1 MKTIEI
7 DHAKMVSRL
16 KKNGSDIM
24 DGLDDQQVD
33 GLHMLIGL
41 IGEVGELTDAI
52 KKCVIYGQPLDVEN
66 VIEELGDIEFYLE
79 GLRQNLDISREQT
92 LEANTNKLRKRYGNK
107 YSDEAAKERK
117 DKQDVETDK

>member
-1 MKTIEI
+1 MTAVEI
-7 DHAKMVSRL
+7 DHAMMVSRL